1 MFLKLDEATT
11 RPLLMPHM
19 RLPRPA
25 VMNGVYDGP
34 VVASAGQLGRS
45 SNRALVIRFLSTK
58 NVANSA
64 RASTVTRA
72 ITRRTKRR

>member
-34 VVASAGQLGRS
+34 SLL
-45 SNRALVIRFLSTK
+45 ALVSLEEAAI
-58 NVANSA
+58 A
-64 RASTVTRA
+64 R
-72 ITRRTKRR
+72 